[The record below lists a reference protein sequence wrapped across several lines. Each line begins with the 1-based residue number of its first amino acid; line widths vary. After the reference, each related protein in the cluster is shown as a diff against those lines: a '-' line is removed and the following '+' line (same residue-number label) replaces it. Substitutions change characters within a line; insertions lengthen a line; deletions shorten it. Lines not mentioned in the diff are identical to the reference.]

1 MNLYPEYQNQM
12 EREAVYRI
20 RELFANG
27 REASLTAMETSEE
40 AYLCELA
47 EAALYPEKPLLSFH
61 TGEEENGKNQTGELV
76 ELFRLAHK
84 LRGKRPLHRLIAC
97 GGVDDGKSTLIGR
110 ILFDA
115 KSRREQE
122 EIRQN
127 PVYLRK
133 DGSVDFALL
142 AGETQE
148 EANQGIT
155 VQVSYSIFEW
165 EGNSFLMADVPG
177 HEEYTHNMALAALW
191 ADTAVIMTAA
201 NKGIVPQTRRHTRI
215 CHFMGIRTMVFAVN
229 KMDMAAYDPAV
240 FRQLSD
246 EIREMME
253 EYPDCRFWIVPV
265 AAKSGVNIM
274 AQAKETDWY
283 PCGTLLAVLQQAL
296 AEETEEEKTAYLP
309 VQRTCKSSQMKGAE
323 VKRRVIQGEL
333 AGGSL
338 AVGDRLLIYPTGRE
352 ASVSGIYCLNRPADR
367 AKPQSAVGIE
377 LDRELDAARGYVL
390 AKEDMLTVTDR
401 VEADLLWISDNRLT
415 QGRRYL
421 AAIAAAEFTASV
433 TKICY
438 QTDVNTG
445 EHRYAKHLTKN
456 GLARCELFFSRQ
468 TAITCAKE
476 SRILGTIRLFERE
489 TGVLAACGNIVHT
502 ISEEAWK
509 KDGREVTGEERESAL
524 GQKSGM
530 ILFAAKEQTKE
541 QMNYTERYLLRMGFH
556 TIQAPDGALDE
567 RKLQQIQS
575 FLDAGLIVLLFLLPS
590 EKDMLCLLRDEQMR
604 LFDCTVFDDL
614 TEQMGNVL
622 KQIKEWA
629 SVLI

>member
-1 MNLYPEYQNQM
+1 MIS
-12 EREAVYRI
+12 R
-20 RELFANG
+20 FA
-27 REASLTAMETSEE
+27 AK
-40 AYLCELA
+40 
-47 EAALYPEKPLLSFH
+47 EKV
-61 TGEEENGKNQTGELV
+61 G
-76 ELFRLAHK
+76 
-84 LRGKRPLHRLIAC
+84 RLITC

-110 ILFDA
+110 ILYDT
-115 KSRREQE
+115 KSKAEQGA
-122 EIRQN
+122 IRAN
-127 PVYLRK
+127 PAYLRV
-133 DGSVDFALL
+133 DGSVDYALL
-142 AGETQE
+142 AGMTEE
-148 EANQGIT
+148 EARQGIT
-155 VQVSYSIFEW
+155 VQVSYSTFDW
-165 EGNSFLMADVPG
+165 ANTSFLMADVPG
-177 HEEYTHNMALAALW
+177 HEEYTHNMAFAAAG
-191 ADTAVIMTAA
+191 ADTAIIMVAA
-201 NKGIVPQTRRHTRI
+201 NKGIVPQARRHTRI
-215 CHFMGIRTMVFAVN
+215 CYFMGIRTMIFAVN
-229 KMDMAAYDPAV
+229 KMDMISYKKQAFD
-240 FRQLSD
+240 QISE
-246 EIREMME
+246 EIAQMME
-253 EYPDCRFWIVPV
+253 EYAGCTCQIIPV
-265 AAKSGVNIM
+265 AAKGGKNITALSAEM
-274 AQAKETDWY
+274 PWY
-283 PCGTLLAVLQQAL
+283 TGNTLLGALQQPIASPDTKGVFL
-296 AEETEEEKTAYLP
+296 MP
-309 VQRTCKSSQMKGAE
+309 VQRICKSSQMKGAV
-323 VKRRVIQGEL
+323 VKKRVIQGE
-333 AGGSL
+333 A
-338 AVGDRLLIYPTGRE
+338 
-352 ASVSGIYCLNRPADR
+352 VSGSIRQGEEILVYPALKRARVSTLFCLDQKTDTIQAGDP
-367 AKPQSAVGIE
+367 VGLE
-377 LDRELDAARGYVL
+377 LDRELDVARGCILAGEDVL
-390 AKEDMLTVTDR
+390 NLTDR
-401 VEADLLWISDNRLT
+401 VEADLLWTLDNRLT
-415 QGRRYL
+415 QGKRYAVQAGTCTKT
-421 AAIAAAEFTASV
+421 AAV

-438 QTDVNTG
+438 LMDVNTG

-629 SVLI
+629 SELI